1 MVQLFNYIKRESPIH
16 ELTGASKFA
25 ALLLWTLAAMT
36 TFWTPYLMILT
47 VGGFLLFRLSKIKLR
62 DVKVMLIVTLV
73 FLAMNNLLIYLFSPE
88 HGVTIYGTR
97 TVLLSLIGRYTIT
110 AEQLLYHFNVILK
123 YTSTIPI
130 VLLFVATTNPSEFA
144 ASLNQL
150 GVSYRI
156 SYSVALA
163 LRYIPD
169 TVREFHDISLSQQA
183 RGIEMSRKES
193 VFKRLKAATAIIIP
207 LILSSMDRIELIS
220 NAMELRGFGK
230 HKKRTWYMGRKFS
243 REDILCIVIGV
254 FLVAVSIGYTV
265 WNGSR
270 YWNPFI

>member
-110 AEQLLYHFNVILK
+110 SEQLLYHFNVILK

-265 WNGSR
+265 LNGSR

>member
-36 TFWTPYLMILT
+36 TFWTPYLIILT

-62 DVKVMLIVTLV
+62 DVKVMLVITLV

-88 HGVTIYGTR
+88 HGVSIYGTR

-150 GVSYRI
+150 GVSYKI

-183 RGIEMSRKES
+183 RGIEMSKKES
-193 VFKRLKAATAIIIP
+193 VLKRLKAATAIIIP

-265 WNGSR
+265 LNGSR